1 MSTNLVGAERR
12 ALPVE
17 LVSEIIAIVAPEES
31 NNPHPVTY
39 MTKAEQEAFRTLAA
53 ASLVSHS
60 WNAVCRRHI
69 FHTVFM
75 FSSNTSARLSFLH
88 FKAPH
93 LAEYIRRLC
102 VWWNDDDPRPASEC
116 QWLAECLY
124 RMKNFRE
131 LILVSVLAGLPTERR
146 ILAAGAVPV
155 FAASRLRKLALRD
168 WDFAEDAYDLLG
180 MLSPTLEE
188 LVLENIHTETIE
200 VEAPPPTTH
209 LAALRRLVL
218 VDTVHPM
225 LAVENIIECRR
236 LQYLELEWL
245 CDDSW
250 NMPPWIPASLT
261 ELVLSSVSYS
271 PYEFLP
277 IVSLCWSR

>member
-1 MSTNLVGAERR
+1 MAEQRHP
-12 ALPVE
+12 LPVE

-31 NNPHPVTY
+31 KNPQPVMY
-39 MTKAEQEAFRTLAA
+39 MSNAEQEAFRTLAA

-88 FKAPH
+88 FNAPH
-93 LAEYIRRLC
+93 LAEYIHRLC

-116 QWLAECLY
+116 RWLAECLY

-131 LILVSVLAGLPTERR
+131 LILVSILWGPFAERR
-146 ILAAGAVPV
+146 IFAAGGMPV
-155 FAASRLRKLALRD
+155 LAASRLRKLALRD
-168 WDFAEDAYDLLG
+168 WDFAEDAYALLS

-188 LVLENIHTETIE
+188 LVLENISTVSIE
-200 VEAPPPTTH
+200 MEAPPTTH

-225 LAVENIIECRR
+225 LSAENIECRR
-236 LQYLELEWL
+236 LQYLKLQWL
-245 CDDSW
+245 RNTYSW
-250 NMPPWIPASLT
+250 NMPPWIPASLS
-261 ELVLSSVSYS
+261 EFALISVSC
-271 PYEFLP
+271 FAD
-277 IVSLCWSR
+277 